1 MTLLILIIGAI
12 AGAAVVWWWS
22 LRSMHGANELA
33 VAVVLATCA
42 AAFNLVVPIP
52 NVEATT
58 MMVVCS
64 SLVLGVRVA
73 SIVGAL
79 AVLATGITGGLG
91 YWTAWQ
97 VLGYAV
103 VAVLS
108 VVLLFAWNRR
118 HDVSTLHP
126 LVLAGVTVIVTG
138 AYDIIVTV
146 PGVQIA
152 LTSGAS
158 FSSAMQGALLIG
170 APFTLVHIGA
180 TTAMTAVAG
189 PPLIRALTRARRRLS
204 SSPIRQKSIVT

>member
-1 MTLLILIIGAI
+1 
-12 AGAAVVWWWS
+12 
-22 LRSMHGANELA
+22 MHGANELA

-58 MMVVCS
+58 MMVVCA
-64 SLVLGVRVA
+64 SLVLGIRVA

-103 VAVLS
+103 VAVVS
-108 VVLLFAWNRR
+108 VVLVLGWSRR
-118 HDVSTLHP
+118 HNVATIHP
-126 LVLAGVTVIVTG
+126 LALAGVTMIVTTI
-138 AYDIIVTV
+138 YDVIVTV

-158 FSSAMQGALLIG
+158 FSSALQGALLIG
-170 APFTLVHIGA
+170 APFTLVHVAA
-180 TTAMTAVAG
+180 TSVMTAVAG

-204 SSPIRQKSIVT
+204 SPSTRQSRVAT